1 MEQIQS
7 VVYILWVTH
16 AYVKSD
22 KSVRIQKHI
31 TLWILI
37 QMLTSDDQ
45 LF

>member
-7 VVYILWVTH
+7 VVYNLWVTR

-22 KSVRIQKHI
+22 KPVRIQKHI

-37 QMLTSDDQ
+37 HMLTYDDQ